1 MESKQTDGAYEAPKA
16 YMWLQVAKEHDVLS
30 DVPTTKAPY
39 MVPQAIQMLDGYQD
53 LNRYCNCDIG
63 SIVRLPA
70 VLAAI
75 PEYVR
80 KMHDIVSVD
89 MWIDDEGLLKDR
101 GVNVLASLLS
111 GQYIVGSAVVMTTD
125 SNGVDNPLPP
135 GVYAMLERSC
145 VIGVPPKPN
154 QAAVLRAVESEFRS
168 RGADYAKITF
178 TMFGG
183 DS

>member
-1 MESKQTDGAYEAPKA
+1 MESKQTDGVYATGKA
-16 YMWLQVAKEHDVLS
+16 YMWLPVRKEYDVLS
-30 DVPTTKAPY
+30 DVSALNAPH
-39 MVPQAIQMLDGYQD
+39 MVPQAIPVIDGYQD

-80 KMHDIVSVD
+80 KMYDIVSVD

-111 GQYIVGSAVVMTTD
+111 GQYIVGSAVVMTHD

-145 VIGVPPKPN
+145 VIGVPHTPN
-154 QAAVLRAVESEFRS
+154 QEAVLRAVEEEFRS
-168 RGADYAKITF
+168 RGADYAKMTF
-178 TMFGG
+178 EIFGG